1 MNRTTMLWAGA
12 ALFLIVAGALVSFS
26 QRDKFGDDQ
35 ATQPKVDATVEALT
49 DCRWGEAGCILAQGI
64 ERALLAENVDVIVDE
79 FSASTFYICPG
90 GQPQGPGG
98 PFPLCD
104 GAQANE
110 GRTGY
115 QVGRRYSEGAIVNRD
130 GLKQYIQRFLD
141 AVQPNARDAAGSGG
155 LRLYSFSCSR
165 EAFAVQN
172 VSCARLGIIF
182 SAIIRQGGQQRREAL
197 VFWAVAGFSGKT
209 LPVTEVWDGMVFEG
223 EVPVL
228 FESGGELSDLGV
240 VDVIDRGV
248 SQSAGP

>member
-12 ALFLIVAGALVSFS
+12 ALFLIVAGALASFS
-26 QRDKFGDDQ
+26 QQEKFGDDQ

-79 FSASTFYICPG
+79 FSAATLFDCPG
-90 GQPQGPGG
+90 GQPQGGG
-98 PFPLCD
+98 VPFPLCN
-104 GAQANE
+104 GAQPNE
-110 GRTGY
+110 GRSGY
-115 QVGRRYSEGAIVNRD
+115 QVGRRYSQGAAVTED
-130 GLKQYIQRFLD
+130 GFRHYIQHFLD

-182 SAIIRQGGQQRREAL
+182 SAIVREGGQQRREAL
-197 VFWAVAGFSGKT
+197 IFWAVAGHGGKT

-228 FESGGELSDLGV
+228 FEKGGELTDLGV